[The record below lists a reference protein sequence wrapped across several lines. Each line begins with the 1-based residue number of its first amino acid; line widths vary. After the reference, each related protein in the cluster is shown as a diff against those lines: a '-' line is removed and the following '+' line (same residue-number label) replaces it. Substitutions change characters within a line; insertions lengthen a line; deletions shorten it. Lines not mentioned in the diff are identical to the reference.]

1 MLDASWRLSID
12 MSIPLSILDLAII
25 RPNSTAAVAF
35 KESVEVAQR
44 AEQLGYKGV
53 WYAEHHNMP
62 TIASSATSVLMCHV
76 ANHTST
82 IQVGAGGIMLPNHS
96 PLVIAEQFGT
106 LEELFPGRI
115 NLGLGRAPGSDQA
128 TFRALRRDFAAADSF
143 PHDVVELQ
151 GYLEGD
157 SVIKGVDATPG
168 KGTNVPL
175 TILGS
180 SLFGAQ
186 LAAQLGLPY
195 SFASHFA
202 PDALMQAVEVYKQQF
217 KPSDVLQEPYVSAGI
232 NIIAA
237 DTDEQ
242 AFQILEK
249 TKRQRIRQMLERGRT
264 QPFTEDELDMVME
277 SPAGQQVLR
286 MLTYLAAGTGQR
298 VKDYL
303 EQFVET
309 TGVNELVTVHSAVN
323 HEDRLRSLE
332 VTAAAMGLTQPV
344 SA

>member
-1 MLDASWRLSID
+1 
-12 MSIPLSILDLAII
+12 MSTPLSILDLAII
-25 RPNSTAAVAF
+25 RPNSTAAVSF
-35 KESVEVAQR
+35 KESVEVARR

-53 WYAEHHNMP
+53 WYAEHHNMS

-76 ANHTST
+76 ANHTNT

-128 TFRALRRDFAAADSF
+128 TFRALRRDFAAADAF
-143 PHDVVELQ
+143 PNDVLELQ
-151 GYLEGD
+151 GYLQGK
-157 SVIKGVDATPG
+157 SVIQGVAATPG
-168 KGTNVPL
+168 QGTNVPL

-202 PDALMQAVEVYKQQF
+202 PDALMQAVQVYKDNF
-217 KPSDVLQEPYVSAGI
+217 RPSSVLQEPYVSAGI
-232 NIIAA
+232 NIVAA
-237 DTDEQ
+237 DTDEK
-242 AFQILEK
+242 AFEILEQS
-249 TKRQRIRQMLERGRT
+249 KRQRIRQMLGRGRAE
-264 QPFTEDELDMVME
+264 PFTDEEADMVME

-286 MLTYLAAGTGQR
+286 MLTYLAVGTGER
-298 VKDYL
+298 VKEYL
-303 EQFVET
+303 DHFVSA
-309 TGVNELVTVHSAVN
+309 TGVNELITVHSAVE
-323 HEDRLRSLE
+323 HEDRVRSIE
-332 VTAAAMGLTQPV
+332 ITAEAMGLKT
-344 SA
+344 SAQEVVAAN